1 MDRYL
6 TNWYCCTTEEEA
18 LRLAGIDNTP
28 VEKIRLTKDV
38 EPVHITE
45 GWIFW
50 SDGKFSTGIGNK
62 IQTGGSL
69 SEDAVRLIGVLR
81 GSDSGEVE
89 GGLVRMTKLDK
100 ILSKKTVSGGASRGL
115 YSSRTVEKLR
125 GPLDKRESRSFVFV
139 LCRVFRGICFRHFQ
153 QLGSLG
159 EIRGSARMKRKN

>member
-38 EPVHITE
+38 EPVHIAE

-62 IQTGGSL
+62 ILTGGSL
-69 SEDAVRLIGVLR
+69 SEDAVRSIGVLR

-115 YSSRTVEKLR
+115 YSSRTVEKLEVRWTDGSQGVLFSFSVGYFEGYVFDIFNSLEALEKYEGLR
-125 GPLDKRESRSFVFV
+125 G
-139 LCRVFRGICFRHFQ
+139 
-153 QLGSLG
+153 
-159 EIRGSARMKRKN
+159 